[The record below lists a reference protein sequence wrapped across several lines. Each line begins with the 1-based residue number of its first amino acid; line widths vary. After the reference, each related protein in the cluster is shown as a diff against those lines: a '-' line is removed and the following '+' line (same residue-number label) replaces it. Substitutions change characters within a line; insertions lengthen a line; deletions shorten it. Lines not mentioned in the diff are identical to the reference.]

1 MLFNPLS
8 WNRTQVIRLP
18 VNTLSVEVLDYMG
31 IPLHS
36 VLYENYDL
44 NSTYTLAFSVTVPAC
59 GYTVVFLVPSP
70 SPRPYTSFSLLS
82 FDLPLVAT
90 KGNMSLTGIVSSAS
104 GLLTSTIFVFFFF
117 LIYICV
123 FLFFPPLLMS

>member
-1 MLFNPLS
+1 
-8 WNRTQVIRLP
+8 
-18 VNTLSVEVLDYMG
+18 
-31 IPLHS
+31 
-36 VLYENYDL
+36 
-44 NSTYTLAFSVTVPAC
+44 
-59 GYTVVFLVPSP
+59 
-70 SPRPYTSFSLLS
+70 
-82 FDLPLVAT
+82 LVAT